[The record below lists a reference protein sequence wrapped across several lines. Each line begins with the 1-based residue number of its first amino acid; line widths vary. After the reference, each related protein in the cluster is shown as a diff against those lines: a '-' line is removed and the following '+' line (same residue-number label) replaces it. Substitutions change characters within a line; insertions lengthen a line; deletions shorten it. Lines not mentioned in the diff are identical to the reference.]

1 MTTLTMRR
9 QRGYLFVVSPDTKIM
24 KFKSR
29 QEAKDWCV
37 EHHPGLPIIEI
48 DAHKGMPKGRK
59 TGWTRAPNR
68 RGRLD
73 SLARPSGRDLRRP
86 FRFGNDAEAAL
97 GA

>member
-1 MTTLTMRR
+1 MRR

-59 TGWTRAPNR
+59 TGWTRAPEPPR
-68 RGRLD
+68 SAG
-73 SLARPSGRDLRRP
+73 
-86 FRFGNDAEAAL
+86 
-97 GA
+97 